1 MIGVWKPTLPGRKTV
16 GVGSFRTALFTRM
29 ALCVLIV
36 LQTTASAFTTTT
48 SYPSTSQ
55 EPSNSLLHAKKEG
68 LGLLSFDLDD
78 TLFPTSEVVRSA
90 NEVMVSTMQDFGCSE
105 VTIPLFL
112 DNTRTIRKALTDP
125 ITYRDLRKTT
135 IRKTLL
141 DSTVFQKSTEK
152 RKDMD
157 ALVEECYNA
166 WVNERHAAA
175 ERFVFED
182 AVDTLRQLREA
193 YPDACIAAITNG
205 AGDPLVMPNTLAPY
219 FDIRISGEDE
229 QVFPHRKPHPY
240 IYEYTLQQYGKII
253 GEDLIWCHVGDCL
266 ANDVGASASCGAQAI
281 WMCTEEDEESAA
293 ARLTD
298 TKRVPEWSTASTSEL
313 EMRAKQVSQGR
324 DSVAAKIEKLS
335 ELPKVIDQILSSSVN
350 LSLR

>member
-16 GVGSFRTALFTRM
+16 GGGSFKTALFIQM
-29 ALCVLIV
+29 ALCVLII
-36 LQTTASAFTTTT
+36 LQTTSSAFTTTA
-48 SYPSTSQ
+48 SYRSTSQ
-55 EPSNSLLHAKKEG
+55 PNSLLHAKKQG

-90 NEVMVSTMQDFGCSE
+90 NEVMISTMHDFGCSE

-125 ITYRDLRKTT
+125 ITYRDLRKKT

-141 DSTVFQKSTEK
+141 DSTVFTSTEK
-152 RKDMD
+152 SKDMD
-157 ALVEECYNA
+157 MLVEECYDA
-166 WVNERHAAA
+166 WVNERHEAA

-182 AVDTLRQLREA
+182 AVDTLQNLREA

-219 FDIRISGEDE
+219 FDMRISGEDE

-240 IYEYTLQQYGKII
+240 IYEYTLRQCGKSI

-281 WMCTEEDEESAA
+281 WMCTEADEESAA

-313 EMRAKQVSQGR
+313 ETRAKQVSQGR
-324 DSVAAKIEKLS
+324 DAVAAKIEKLS
-335 ELPKVIDQILSSSVN
+335 ELPEVIDQILSSSVK